1 MENTKLYN
9 LTIELS
15 FRDIFCDNYE
25 VDKENRKQLFESL
38 EDVIRKF
45 SRYSGYVVIKK
56 QISESINR
64 PIKELHQKE

>member
-45 SRYSGYVVIKK
+45 SRDSGYVVIKK

>member
-9 LTIELS
+9 VTIELS

-25 VDKENRKQLFESL
+25 VDKENRKQFFESL
-38 EDVIRKF
+38 DDVIRRF
-45 SRYSGYVVIKK
+45 SRDSGYVVIKE
-56 QISESINR
+56 QISESIIR